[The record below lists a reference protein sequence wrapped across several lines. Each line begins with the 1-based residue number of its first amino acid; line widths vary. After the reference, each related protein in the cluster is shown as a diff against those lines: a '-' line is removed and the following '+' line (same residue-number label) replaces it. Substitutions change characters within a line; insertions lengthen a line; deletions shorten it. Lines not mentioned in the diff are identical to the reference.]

1 MSTATPVIEIVDEG
15 PIREPRT
22 ARPSPLGS
30 WLWRAVIA
38 PLKYLVGVLLAT
50 TLLTSILVVGWT
62 YRLMRRTTV
71 KQWYKQSD
79 AAERGLPFRE
89 YARHYE
95 STESLAHW
103 PNWLLGQHAL
113 REFRGETL
121 RSAGR
126 PAWRRVLT
134 GCFGSVWQNIRTG
147 VPAIA
152 NTWVLTM
159 PSCLIWMTFW
169 FTGWNISF
177 DKVYEE
183 AFVGLLASLAGIGL
197 FIAVMH
203 YLPMAQARHAS
214 TGQWRSFYD
223 FRLVWKVARNRWMA
237 SAMLAALYAL
247 LSLPIM
253 LMVSAPQF
261 LPQIIDG
268 SQGPG
273 SYEAMS
279 DAEVLRFL
287 QGYYFWCCAYIVP
300 AYVSLHWLAARS
312 YAAGLLTLV
321 RRGEVQPEELGPRE
335 ADAMKQLGLLLVEA
349 EEVKPNTLGRFVVKS
364 AGWTS
369 SRAMRIAC
377 GVAVVLLWFSFAA
390 QIYVGQFLNYREVS
404 GWLNMPLVQLPWLK
418 EIPAALFGGRGF

>member
-1 MSTATPVIEIVDEG
+1 MSTATPVIEIVEEAVDVE
-15 PIREPRT
+15 R
-22 ARPSPLGS
+22 RPAQPSSLGS
-30 WLWRAVIA
+30 WLWRAVVA
-38 PLKYLVGVLLAT
+38 PAKYFVGVLLAT
-50 TLLTSILVVGWT
+50 TWLMSILVVGWT

-79 AAERGLPFRE
+79 MADHGVPFRE
-89 YARHYE
+89 YARHHE

-121 RSAGR
+121 CGAGR

-134 GCFGSVWQNIRTG
+134 GCFGSLWQNLCTG
-147 VPAIA
+147 LPAIA

-159 PSCLIWMTFW
+159 PICMIWMIFW

-183 AFVGLLASLAGIGL
+183 AFVGAVSSLAGIGL

-214 TGQWRSFYD
+214 TGQLRRFYD

-237 SAMLAALYAL
+237 NALLAALYAL
-247 LSLPIM
+247 LSIPIM
-253 LMVSAPQF
+253 IVVSTPQF

-268 SQGPG
+268 SQGSG

-279 DAEVLRFL
+279 DAEVLKFL
-287 QGYYFWCCAYIVP
+287 QGYFFWCCAYIVP
-300 AYVSLHWLAARS
+300 AYVLLHWLAARS
-312 YAAGLLTLV
+312 YAAGLLALV

-335 ADAMKQLGLLLVEA
+335 ADAMKQLGLLVVEA
-349 EEVKPNTLGRFVVKS
+349 EVVKPNTLGRVVVKT

-369 SRAMRIAC
+369 SRAVRIAC
-377 GVAVVLLWFSFAA
+377 GVMVILLWFSFAA

-404 GWLNMPLVQLPWLK
+404 GWLNMPLIQLPWLK
-418 EIPAALFGGRGF
+418 EIPAALL